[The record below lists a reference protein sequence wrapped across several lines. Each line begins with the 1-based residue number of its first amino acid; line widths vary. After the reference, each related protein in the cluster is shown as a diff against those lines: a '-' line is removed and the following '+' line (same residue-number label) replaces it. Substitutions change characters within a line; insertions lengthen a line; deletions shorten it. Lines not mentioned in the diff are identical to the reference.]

1 MEHKQ
6 HHQKTSDQPD
16 ISDKNSDQDDNI
28 DGAEVV
34 DETKGSSHPDRVKKR
49 IRVRK
54 RIRIRK
60 KPSAKKKIKK
70 YAERIFWFLVI
81 GGFIA
86 ALIVM
91 IVELDI
97 RDEKLKKKK
106 KKAIPTRTTY

>member
-1 MEHKQ
+1 MDHTNP
-6 HHQKTSDQPD
+6 HNKTSNRDTN
-16 ISDKNSDQDDNI
+16 SENKSELDKNI
-28 DGAEVV
+28 EGAEIV
-34 DETKGSSHPDRVKKR
+34 DESAGDHPHRVKKR

-70 YAERIFWFLVI
+70 YAERIFWLLVI

-97 RDEKLKKKK
+97 RDEKFKKKK
-106 KKAIPTRTTY
+106 KKATPTSTSY

>member
-1 MEHKQ
+1 MSSEESQHTNDLEESSGSGEHEG
-6 HHQKTSDQPD
+6 HIT
-16 ISDKNSDQDDNI
+16 
-28 DGAEVV
+28 
-34 DETKGSSHPDRVKKR
+34 DETVHGHPNRVRKK

-60 KPSAKKKIKK
+60 KPSAKKKLKK
-70 YAERIFWFLVI
+70 YGERLFWFLII

-97 RDEKLKKKK
+97 RDEKFKKTKKKS
-106 KKAIPTRTTY
+106 APVRQGY

>member
-1 MEHKQ
+1 MDNN
-6 HHQKTSDQPD
+6 KTHGRSSDQAKH
-16 ISDKNSDQDDNI
+16 SDLNKAENENI
-28 DGAEVV
+28 EGAEVF
-34 DETKGSSHPDRVKKR
+34 DEATGEYPHRVKKR

-70 YAERIFWFLVI
+70 YAERAFWIIVI

-97 RDEKLKKKK
+97 RDEKYKKKK
-106 KKAIPTRTTY
+106 KKATPTTTTY